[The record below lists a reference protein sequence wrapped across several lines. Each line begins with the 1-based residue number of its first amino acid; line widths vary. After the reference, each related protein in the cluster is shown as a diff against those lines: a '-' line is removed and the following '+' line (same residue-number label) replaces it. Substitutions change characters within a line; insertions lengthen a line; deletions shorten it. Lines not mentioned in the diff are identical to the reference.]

1 MIILFLKKIERQKF
15 HDQKKNLY
23 LLNASQSEDDGSE
36 DRKDQ
41 EDEEDLHKNRFI
53 FQNESLTETNKK
65 LLIGTKNLAK
75 CLHYRFPGYTVN
87 RQVRVK
93 KSEISEYNVISDI
106 EDLNKIT

>member
-1 MIILFLKKIERQKF
+1 MIILFLKKIERQQV

-23 LLNASQSEDDGSE
+23 SLNASQSEDDGSE

-65 LLIGTKNLAK
+65 LLIGTKKLAK

-93 KSEISEYNVISDI
+93 KIRD
-106 EDLNKIT
+106 